1 MVDDNN
7 VISEDAKTIMQTVAM
22 AFKFYKA
29 AGFNEIYAFELAKD
43 FQHELLIAEAF
54 DELTTFEGDESTL
67 DDL

>member
-1 MVDDNN
+1 MDDNN
-7 VISEDAKTIMQTVAM
+7 VISEDAKTVMQTVAM

-29 AGFNEIYAFELAKD
+29 AGFNEVYAFELAKD

-54 DELTTFEGDESTL
+54 DELTTFEGDESEF

>member
-1 MVDDNN
+1 MDDNN
-7 VISEDAKTIMQTVAM
+7 VISEDAKTVMQTVAM

-43 FQHELLIAEAF
+43 FQHELLTAEAF
-54 DELTTFEGDESTL
+54 DELTTFEGDESEL

>member
-7 VISEDAKTIMQTVAM
+7 VISEDAKTVMQTVAM

-54 DELTTFEGDESTL
+54 DEIESL
-67 DDL
+67 GEDDLTVDDL

>member
-1 MVDDNN
+1 VDDNN
-7 VISEDAKTIMQTVAM
+7 VISEDAKTVMQTVAM

-54 DELTTFEGDESTL
+54 DELTTFEGDESEL